1 MTMDNLATIETSSTT
16 LDPGAVTPTAA
27 GGGTPTIPNEA
38 PSLRDSIEAA
48 VKEVSQPEV
57 KDGETAKPD
66 KGAEPEN
73 GQAKPEKATE
83 KLQADK
89 AEEKPKEPAKTPDRA
104 PDGKFS
110 AKTDGGDGEKA
121 EPGDQPTQVKQG
133 TSHAPA
139 RFLPDAKEKWAN
151 TPRPVQ
157 RDVENLIREREAD
170 VERYRETSE
179 RYERLR
185 DFDELARSN
194 GRELRESLEQ
204 VHQFENMMRQN
215 PIAALNMALMEVG
228 PRKGDGQPYSLFEV
242 AQAVVQNGP
251 EGYQRMMAQA
261 SQPQQQ
267 QEDPRVVQLQQQL
280 RDVKMQSLTEQVIEP
295 FRASHPRYDELADDI
310 ALFLQSGKIPAT
322 LSLHDRLAAAYDMA
336 ERVNP
341 SSHAESQA
349 SNDPGPDPD
358 TRRAD
363 PNFSGSKSIKSAP
376 GSVTPDEEPE
386 RGGSIREQ
394 LERAIRTQRR
404 A

>member
-1 MTMDNLATIETSSTT
+1 MDNLATIEPSSTT

-27 GGGTPTIPNEA
+27 GGGSPNIPNEA

-48 VKEVSQPEV
+48 VKEVSQPEA
-57 KDGETAKPD
+57 KEGEAAKPD
-66 KGAEPEN
+66 KDADHEKGEAKPKEGAE
-73 GQAKPEKATE
+73 KP
-83 KLQADK
+83 QADK
-89 AEEKPKEPAKTPDRA
+89 SEEKPKEQPKAPERA

-110 AKTDGGDGEKA
+110 AKPEADGTEKGE
-121 EPGDQPTQVKQG
+121 GGNQPTQVKQG
-133 TSHAPA
+133 ISQAPS

-151 TPRPVQ
+151 TPRAVQ

-170 VERYRETSE
+170 VDRYRETSE
-179 RYERLR
+179 RYERVR

-194 GRELRESLEQ
+194 GRELRDSLAQ

-215 PIAALNMALMEVG
+215 PVAALNMALMEVG
-228 PRKGDGQPYSLFEV
+228 PRKNDGQPYSLFEI
-242 AQAVVQNGP
+242 AQAVVQQGP
-251 EGYQRMMAQA
+251 EAYQRMMTQSAPAEQR
-261 SQPQQQ
+261 
-267 QEDPRVVQLQQQL
+267 EDPRIAQLQQQL
-280 RDVKMQSLTEQVIEP
+280 QQVKVQSLTEQVIEP
-295 FRASHPRYDELADDI
+295 FKAEHPRYEELQDHI
-310 ALFLQSGKIPAT
+310 AMFLQSGIIPKT

-336 ERVNP
+336 ERINP
-341 SSHAESQA
+341 SSHVASQA

-363 PNFSGSKSIKSAP
+363 ADFSGSKSIKSAP

-394 LERAIRTQRR
+394 LERAIRNQRR